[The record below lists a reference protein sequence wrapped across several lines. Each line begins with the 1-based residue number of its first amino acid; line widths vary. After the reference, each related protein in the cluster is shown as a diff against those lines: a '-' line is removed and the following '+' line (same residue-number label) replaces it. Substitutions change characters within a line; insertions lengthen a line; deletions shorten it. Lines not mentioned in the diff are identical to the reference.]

1 MWLCALS
8 VKSTDPD
15 LMFELKGVDASIK
28 AIVPAPRIPIFA
40 KLTVFVVIAVVCS
53 FAVRNA
59 DNKSTDV
66 VHRS

>member
-1 MWLCALS
+1 MQN
-8 VKSTDPD
+8 
-15 LMFELKGVDASIK
+15 DAIN
-28 AIVPAPRIPIFA
+28 AIVPASRIPIFA
-40 KLTVFVVIAVVCS
+40 KLTVFVVIVVVCS